1 MTNSLTH
8 FIEERMMIDF
18 TTLRFALL
26 ADTFHCPV
34 KGDFEFNVDFL
45 ILVNHQGD
53 IADTV
58 KADDTHHADM
68 VVALRE
74 AGKLEVL
81 PKGQYLMPGLVDL
94 HCHAPQWPQAGKGL
108 DLPLFDWLQNYT
120 FPLENR
126 YADNAFAANIYQDVS
141 RTLLANGTT
150 SAVYFASIH
159 RESTEVLAQSCLELG
174 QRAFVGKVNMDNQ
187 EQCPDFYREN
197 SVEQALY
204 ETELFVNN
212 VRGLAGNEGGLVKPV
227 ITPRFVPSCTDP
239 MLKGLGELVQKYDLH
254 MQTHCSESDWARDYS
269 IERYGM
275 SDIAI
280 YAEAGL
286 LNNKSVLAHSIFID
300 EKDIA
305 MLNQFGAGIG
315 HCPLSN
321 MYFANA
327 AMQTR
332 ELLDANVRVGLGSDI
347 AGAPSPSIFR
357 ACFDAVTH
365 SRVREDGVDCH
376 LPADKRGVSGSRVS
390 YLESFWMATNG
401 GGQVLNEKIGV
412 FASDYHFDA
421 IVVSPD
427 SERGNLRVWPD
438 MDSPRDILEK
448 IISLSQTDNIT
459 KVWVQGKQVR

>member
-1 MTNSLTH
+1 
-8 FIEERMMIDF
+8 MINVNAV
-18 TTLRFALL
+18 RFAIL

-34 KGDFEFNVDFL
+34 KGEFEFNTDFL
-45 ILVNHQGD
+45 IVIDEQGD
-53 IADTV
+53 IARTLTV
-58 KADDTHHADM
+58 NDSHYSALLA
-68 VVALRE
+68 ALR
-74 AGKLEVL
+74 AANKLQVL

-126 YADNAFAANIYQDVS
+126 YADKDFASQVYQDVS
-141 RTLLANGTT
+141 RTLVANGTT

-159 RESTEVLAQSCLELG
+159 RESTEILASSCLAQG
-174 QRAFVGKVNMDNQ
+174 QRAFVGKVNMDNH
-187 EQCPDFYREN
+187 EQCPDFYREH
-197 SVEQALY
+197 SVEQALF

-212 VRGLAGNEGGLVKPV
+212 VRAMAGNAAGLVKPV
-227 ITPRFVPSCTDP
+227 ITPRFVPSCSDA
-239 MLKGLGELVQKYDLH
+239 MLTGLGGLVQKYDLH

-269 IERYGM
+269 LARYGK
-275 SDIAI
+275 SDIEI
-280 YAEAGL
+280 YADAGL
-286 LNNKSVLAHSIFID
+286 LNNKSVLAHSIFIND
-300 EKDIA
+300 NDI
-305 MLNQFGAGIG
+305 MLMNQFGAGIA

-332 ELLDANVRVGLGSDI
+332 ELLDSNVRVGLGSDI

-365 SRVREDGVDCH
+365 SRVREDGVNGY
-376 LPADKRGVSGSRVS
+376 LPAEQRGVSGARIS

-401 GGQVLNEKIGV
+401 GGQVLGEKVGL
-412 FASDYHFDA
+412 FAPQYHFDA
-421 IVVSPD
+421 IVVAPD
-427 SERGNLRVWPD
+427 RERGNLRIWPD

-448 IISLSQTDNIT
+448 IISLSQTDNIV
-459 KVWVQGKQVR
+459 KVWVQGKQVG